1 MEKKLLAQQLRRL
14 GKEHLKGVSAIVFDH
29 PEEQEENFDLE
40 KLSQKKLREL
50 QKYIRN
56 RIIAME

>member
-1 MEKKLLAQQLRRL
+1 
-14 GKEHLKGVSAIVFDH
+14 V
-29 PEEQEENFDLE
+29 FDLE

-56 RIIAME
+56 KIITMEERNRTTQLEKA